1 MQNHWDGYLKALRGS
16 TIPAPYATSDSKL
29 GVSGF
34 MDLTPKNPE
43 VQAKYDAMAG
53 SWEGVS
59 ASDAAIAKGV
69 FKTESMPI
77 QQKHP
82 YMK

>member
-1 MQNHWDGYLKALRGS
+1 MQNHWDGYLKALNGAS
-16 TIPAPYATSDSKL
+16 IPAPYATSDSRF

-34 MDLTPKNPE
+34 MDLNPKNPE
-43 VQAKYDAMAG
+43 VQAKYDAMSG

-59 ASDAAIAKGV
+59 ASDGAIAKGI
-69 FKTESMPI
+69 FKAESMPI
-77 QQKHP
+77 VQKHP